1 MVPFIRRIP
10 LIIRYLPGNVR
21 FRAHFSAKLL
31 RNLLRRKGG
40 DAILNKSPKFEG
52 LEFRAPRGTCQV
64 GVGVI

>member
-1 MVPFIRRIP
+1 MVPFIGRIP
-10 LIIRYLPGNVR
+10 LIIRDLLGIVR

-31 RNLLRRKGG
+31 QNLLRPKGG

-52 LEFRAPRGTCQV
+52 LEFRAPRGTCQI